1 MGKARRATGP
11 VPSTRGLG
19 AGREQWA
26 QRRRPPASALRKPAL
41 RSDCVMAG
49 WNLVGGRLFLNIGRI
64 AACVAV
70 AAIVIDAWA
79 GENAAA
85 RWDDPEDDA
94 DRVRWEQAWFDEHRR
109 QAPGGELHSARGA
122 KLSPDSSAT
131 DMRGLPDRSAHPS
144 FEAGMLA
151 CGGRREASADLR
163 GADAQDCARSIFD
176 SYYSEGLPTIRPM
189 EERAFGSPLPDER
202 TGPVAAPVPAG
213 ASAAS
218 SDNEVSIPDAGL
230 RAAIIARLGKSRDDP
245 ITEADMAG
253 LTTLS
258 AVGRSI
264 VDLSGLRFATGLQRL
279 NLDRNDIFDL
289 SELAT
294 LTELTHLYVDENFV
308 IDIAPLQNL
317 TKLRSLSLEGNGV
330 GDLWLL
336 SGLTELRS
344 LDLGDNN
351 IGNISPL
358 GSLGALTDLYLNDNW
373 IESLWALE
381 HLRNLRVLDL
391 RNNGVQFVSPLSAM
405 DRLTSLY
412 LSDNEIADI
421 SWLSGL
427 ASLRRLS
434 LGGNGIA
441 DISAL
446 AGLDKLTH
454 LAMGA
459 NMVADLS
466 PLSALS
472 ELTLLDVGNNQIVE
486 ISALADL
493 TKLTLLDLAANRIAD
508 ASPLSALTDLAAVD
522 LCCNRLTH
530 APAFPDAA
538 GLWALNLAANPIT
551 DLSPL
556 SELTALATLNL
567 TATTTDDISPLSAL
581 KNLDTLYLSVNEITD
596 LSPLSELTDLVKLW
610 LHQNNLVDISPLRNL
625 SHLRNL
631 SLGSN
636 AIEELPDLAQLD
648 RLTHLWIYENEVSDV
663 QALADLAQLRYLS
676 ATGNSIADLR
686 PLSTLGRLESLFV
699 SDNEIDD
706 LSPLAEFSNLYRLSA
721 ADNSIEDVSPLAGLA
736 GLTRLNLAGNDVA
749 DLSPLSGL
757 GRLSWLWLRDNE
769 VEDVAPLVANADFGA
784 GDYVDVR
791 ENPLDAPS
799 ISEDVSALRDR
810 GAVVIRDHPDLV
822 VDSPTASETDLE
834 AGASFTLSTTVRNQ
848 GAAAAQAT
856 TLRYY
861 RSSDSI
867 IGAND
872 SEVGNDKVDRLLGSE
887 TSAER
892 IGLTAPSSS
901 GTFYYGACVDP
912 VEGES
917 DPDNNCSS
925 GVRVTV
931 RSSSSTDAPDLVV
944 DTPSVDDAS
953 PDAGDRIVVRATVR
967 NRGDANSAATV
978 LRWYRSTN
986 STISDNDTGVG
997 TDSVSGLAPSSTS
1010 PESIRVTVPSEAG
1023 TYYYGGCVDSVS
1035 GESSTTNNCSEGAR
1049 VDVLDGG
1056 GGGDDYVAFDGLT
1069 VGDDGSVT
1077 LRAGGSHLQAGR
1089 SGCIR
1094 GIASFN
1100 GRRYG
1105 AHWSAWQRD
1114 TGSGWSE
1121 VSGSRNDDA
1130 ICGYDLSS
1138 AGSGTYRLVGDMTL
1152 ADKRDL
1158 YKSANEVTQ

>member
-1 MGKARRATGP
+1 
-11 VPSTRGLG
+11 
-19 AGREQWA
+19 
-26 QRRRPPASALRKPAL
+26 
-41 RSDCVMAG
+41 
-49 WNLVGGRLFLNIGRI
+49 
-64 AACVAV
+64 
-70 AAIVIDAWA
+70 
-79 GENAAA
+79 
-85 RWDDPEDDA
+85 
-94 DRVRWEQAWFDEHRR
+94 
-109 QAPGGELHSARGA
+109 
-122 KLSPDSSAT
+122 
-131 DMRGLPDRSAHPS
+131 MRGRPDGSAHPS

-151 CGGRREASADLR
+151 CGGRPEAWAGLR
-163 GADAQDCARSIFD
+163 GADAQECARSIFD

-189 EERAFGSPLPDER
+189 EERAFGSPPPDEKA
-202 TGPVAAPVPAG
+202 GPVAAPLRVG
-213 ASAAS
+213 AIAAS
-218 SDNEVSIPDAGL
+218 SDDEVSIPDAGL
-230 RAAIIARLGKSRDDP
+230 RAAIIARLGRAQDDP

-279 NLDRNDIFDL
+279 NLNHNDIPDL

-308 IDIAPLQNL
+308 ADIAPLRNL
-317 TKLRSLSLEGNGV
+317 AKLRSLSLEGNGV
-330 GDLWLL
+330 WDLWPL

-344 LDLGDNN
+344 LDLGDND
-351 IGNISPL
+351 ISNLTPFRT
-358 GSLGALTDLYLNDNW
+358 LGALTHLYLNDNR

-391 RNNGVQFVSPLSAM
+391 RNNRVQFVSPLSAM

-412 LSDNEIADI
+412 LSDNEIANI

-434 LGGNGIA
+434 LGGNGVA

-446 AGLDKLTH
+446 AGLDRLTH
-454 LAMGA
+454 LAMSG

-472 ELTLLDVGNNQIVE
+472 ELTLLDLSVNQVVE

-493 TKLTLLDLAANRIAD
+493 TKLTLLDLAVNRIAD
-508 ASPLSALTDLAAVD
+508 ASPLSTLTDLVAVG
-522 LCCNRLTH
+522 LCCNRLTD
-530 APAFPDAA
+530 APAFSDAA
-538 GLWALNLAANPIT
+538 GLRALSLAANPIT

-556 SELTALATLNL
+556 SDLTALATLDL
-567 TATTTDDISPLSAL
+567 AYTTTEDISPLSVL
-581 KNLDTLYLSVNEITD
+581 KNLDTLYLGANEITD
-596 LSPLSELTDLVKLW
+596 LSPLSELTGLVSLFLW
-610 LHQNNLVDISPLRNL
+610 QNGLVDVSPLRNL
-625 SHLRNL
+625 PNLRVL
-631 SLGSN
+631 SLGRN
-636 AIEELPDLAQLD
+636 AIEELPDLSQLG
-648 RLTHLWIYENEVSDV
+648 RLTHLWIYANEISDI

-676 ATGNSIADLR
+676 AFGNSIADLR
-686 PLSTLGRLESLFV
+686 PLSTLGRLEALWV
-699 SDNEIDD
+699 HDNEIDD
-706 LSPLAEFSNLYRLSA
+706 LSPLAELSNLYRLA
-721 ADNSIEDVSPLAGLA
+721 ASDNSIEDVSPLAGLA
-736 GLTRLNLAGNDVA
+736 RLTQLSLGGNDVA

-791 ENPLDAPS
+791 ENPLDASS
-799 ISEDVSALRDR
+799 INEDISALRDR

-856 TLRYY
+856 TLRYH

-867 IGAND
+867 IGGND
-872 SEVGNDKVDRLLGSE
+872 SEVGNDEVDRLLGSE
-887 TSAER
+887 TSAES

-901 GTFYYGACVDP
+901 GTYYYGACVDP

-917 DPDNNCSS
+917 DTDNNCSS

-931 RSSSSTDAPDLVV
+931 RSSGGTDAPDLVV
-944 DTPSVDDAS
+944 DTPSVDDAN

-978 LRWYRSTN
+978 LRWYRSGN

-997 TDSVSGLAPSSTS
+997 TDSVSSLAPSSTS
-1010 PESIRVTVPSEAG
+1010 PESITVTVPSEAG
-1023 TYYYGGCVDSVS
+1023 TYYYGGCVDSVA
-1035 GESSTTNNCSEGAR
+1035 GESSTINNCSDGAR
-1049 VDVLDGG
+1049 VDVSDGE

-1069 VGDDGSVT
+1069 IGEDGSVT
-1077 LRAGGSHLQAGR
+1077 LRAGGIHLPAGS

-1152 ADKRDL
+1152 DNKRDL
-1158 YKSANEVTQ
+1158 YKSANEVTR